1 MARASIKNNF
11 GRRDGFLSD
20 IVKGDVTVDV
30 PNRTIGPDTPW
41 AEYAPAPAERMT
53 GARSGSG
60 KTLTVK

>member
-20 IVKGDVTVDV
+20 IVKGEVTVDV
-30 PNRTIGPDTPW
+30 PNRTIGPETEW
-41 AEYAPAPAERMT
+41 ANHVPAPAERMT
-53 GARSGSG
+53 GARSGQG